1 MTTAHGRFVW
11 YELSTTDA
19 ESAKAFYA
27 KVVGWGTRDAVTPGP
42 AYAFFTAGQVPVCG
56 LTELLSDAAANDG
69 EMSRWIGYVAV
80 DDVDAAAGRVESLGG
95 TVRVPPTDV
104 PGISRFSIIAD
115 PEMATLALVK
125 GVQSAQTEGE
135 ALRGRGRIGW
145 HELLA
150 ANCETAFAFYR
161 ELFGWRKGIAEDGPL
176 GTYQLFS
183 AAEETAGG
191 IATRQAAVPMSLWLY
206 YFNVGDIDAA
216 AVRVK
221 EGGGAVL
228 NGPHEVPDGSWI
240 IQCTDPQ
247 NAMFAL
253 AGRRSYGAGGFMDRV
268 MPRPSAN

>member
-1 MTTAHGRFVW
+1 MIAAHGRFVW
-11 YELSTTDA
+11 YELSTTDTEA
-19 ESAKAFYA
+19 AKTFYA

-42 AYAFFTAGQVPVCG
+42 AYAFFTAGEVPVCG
-56 LTELLSDAAANDG
+56 LTGLSDEAANAG
-69 EMSRWIGYVAV
+69 ETSRWIGYVAV

-95 TVRVPPTDV
+95 IVRVPPTDV
-104 PGISRFSIIAD
+104 PGVSRFSIIAD
-115 PEMATLALVK
+115 PEKATLALVK
-125 GVQSAQTEGE
+125 GVQSAQTEGDP
-135 ALRGRGRIGW
+135 LRARGRIGW

-150 ANCETAFAFYR
+150 ADCKTAFAFYR

-183 AAEETAGG
+183 VAEETAGG

-206 YFNVGDIDAA
+206 YFNVGDIEAA
-216 AVRVK
+216 AARVK
-221 EGGGAVL
+221 EGGGTVL
-228 NGPHEVPDGSWI
+228 NGPHEAPDASWI

-253 AGRRSYGAGGFMDRV
+253 VGRRNYGAGGFMERV

>member
-1 MTTAHGRFVW
+1 MITTHGRFVW
-11 YELSTTDA
+11 YELSTTNA
-19 ESAKAFYA
+19 ELAKAFYA

-42 AYAFFTAGQVPVCG
+42 AYAFFTAGEIPVCG
-56 LTELLSDAAANDG
+56 LTELSDEATNKG
-69 EMSRWIGYVAV
+69 ETRAGWAMSPLTMSMRRPGGSKVSAV
-80 DDVDAAAGRVESLGG
+80 LF
-95 TVRVPPTDV
+95 RVPPTDV

-135 ALRGRGRIGW
+135 ALRARGRIGW

-216 AVRVK
+216 AARVK

-268 MPRPSAN
+268 MP